1 MEPLDLSGP
10 QKDYL
15 RRLQTAEEVAD
26 SITDPESNLHP
37 EDCDSDEKGEYS
49 HNNWE
54 CPCNSP
60 HAIDPICPF
69 EEYDLCSKR
78 LNWIKT
84 VPFLT
89 FYFRD
94 PAAAQGQDLLN
105 GFGVDRYTHYTRRVS
120 HLLI

>member
-10 QKDYL
+10 REDYL
-15 RRLQTAEEVAD
+15 RRLQTAEEDAD
-26 SITDPESNLHP
+26 SITDFESNLGP
-37 EDCDSDEKGEYS
+37 EGCYSDVKGKYS
-49 HNNWE
+49 HENWK
-54 CPCNSP
+54 CPLNSP
-60 HAIDPICPF
+60 HGNAIDPICPF
-69 EEYDLCSKR
+69 EEYDLCLKR

-105 GFGVDRYTHYTRRVS
+105 GFGENRYTHYTR
-120 HLLI
+120 